1 MQAITRYILGQVL
14 TATLFIATALTFAV
28 WLTQSLR
35 LFDYIVNRGL
45 PASTFLS
52 FIALLLPSFLGVVLP
67 IAAFTAV
74 LFVYNKLALDSEMV
88 VLRSAGLSQLQIAR
102 PALLLGLLVTI
113 AVYSI
118 SLYFQPLS
126 YRAFKDLQHS
136 IRNNYADVLLQ
147 EGEFTVISD
156 GITVFVRERT
166 ADGQLRG
173 ILVHDGR
180 NRENP
185 VTLMAENDALVV
197 SDTGPRVVMKNGN
210 RQQME
215 RGSGRLSLLHFDSY
229 TIELAQLEE
238 RLARRW
244 REPKERFVT
253 ELLFPDDSYN
263 DKKNFN
269 ELIAEGHQRLA
280 GPLYTMAFI
289 LIALAAL
296 QSGEFNRRG
305 QLRRIVTAVLCV
317 IGLEAISLAVHD
329 IAIRAP
335 KAIPLLYVSVLL
347 AIAAALLVLVRSQK
361 RRHRAALGQMQKAAA
376 R

>member
-1 MQAITRYILGQVL
+1 MQAITRYILGQVM

-113 AVYSI
+113 TVYSI
-118 SLYFQPLS
+118 SLYFQPVS

-147 EGEFTVISD
+147 EGEFTVVSD

-180 NRENP
+180 NRDNP
-185 VTLMAENDALVV
+185 VTLMAENGALVV

-215 RGSGRLSLLHFDSY
+215 RGSGRLSFLQFDSY
-229 TIELAQLEE
+229 TIELAHLEE

-253 ELLFPDDSYN
+253 ELLFPDESYN
-263 DKKNFN
+263 DKKNFD

-317 IGLEAISLAVHD
+317 IVLEAISLAVHD
-329 IAIRAP
+329 FAIRAP
-335 KAIPLLYVSVLL
+335 KTIPLLYVSVLL
-347 AIAAALLVLVRSQK
+347 AIAAALFILVHNHK
-361 RRHRAALGQMQKAAA
+361 WRHRDAPAQMQKAAA